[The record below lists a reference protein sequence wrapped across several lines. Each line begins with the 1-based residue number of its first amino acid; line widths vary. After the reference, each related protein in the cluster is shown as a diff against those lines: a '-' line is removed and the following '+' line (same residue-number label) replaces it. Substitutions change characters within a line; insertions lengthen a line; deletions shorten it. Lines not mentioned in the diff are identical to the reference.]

1 MTIEP
6 TTQRARELFRLL
18 QRNEAQLSEE
28 LVLLQ
33 EELRRELYAVSS
45 IEEFEHLTGVH
56 DDQNPPT

>member
-6 TTQRARELFRLL
+6 TTRRARELFRLL

-45 IEEFEHLTGVH
+45 IEAFEHLTGVH